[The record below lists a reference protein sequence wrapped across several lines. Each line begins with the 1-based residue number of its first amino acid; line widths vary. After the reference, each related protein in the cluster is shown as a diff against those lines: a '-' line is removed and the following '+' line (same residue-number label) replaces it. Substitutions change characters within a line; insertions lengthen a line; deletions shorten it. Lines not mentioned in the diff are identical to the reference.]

1 MLSSEKSRLP
11 ARCSVGSA
19 GTYGLSFRRLDYDAP
34 YKGSERNLTGNELG
48 NLGEYGLFNVKADRT
63 QYQNMAAQ
71 QPELLDSL
79 KQNFFAE
86 VDGYYR
92 SEVEEEPLK

>member
-1 MLSSEKSRLP
+1 MKRDRLYF
-11 ARCSVGSA
+11 CLLYTS
-19 GTYGLSFRRLDYDAP
+19 
-34 YKGSERNLTGNELG
+34 
-48 NLGEYGLFNVKADRT
+48 VKADWT
-63 QYQNMAAQ
+63 QRQNVAVQ

-92 SEVEEEPLK
+92 SEVEAEPLK